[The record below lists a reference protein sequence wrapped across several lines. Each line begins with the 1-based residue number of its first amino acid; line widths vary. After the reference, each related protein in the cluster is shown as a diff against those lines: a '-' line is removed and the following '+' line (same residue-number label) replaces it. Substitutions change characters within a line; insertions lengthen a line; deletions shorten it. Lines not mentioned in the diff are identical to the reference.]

1 MLGSSGRYD
10 RTKSSIGEALARCT
24 FASFCRDGMSIFVRP
39 LRASDRELEQEFIAS
54 LSESTRFF
62 RMHAPLRYLSPQLL
76 DQLME
81 IDDERRMALVA
92 TARRKDG
99 SEHIVGVARYVMTDQ
114 SGTAE
119 IGVTVTDA
127 CQKRGIATLLM
138 EALIGFARERGV
150 CRLTGL
156 VLPENIRMLALARR
170 MGFSVR
176 LDRGEQ
182 LFRIERTLTVADV
195 QPISA

>member
-1 MLGSSGRYD
+1 MP
-10 RTKSSIGEALARCT
+10 
-24 FASFCRDGMSIFVRP
+24 IFVRP

-62 RMHAPLRYLSPQLL
+62 RMFTPLRYLSPQLL

-92 TARRKDG
+92 IARRKDG
-99 SEHIVGVARYVMTDQ
+99 SEYIVGVARYVMTDQ
-114 SGTAE
+114 PGTAE

-127 CQKRGIATLLM
+127 CQRRGIATLLV
-138 EALIGFARERGV
+138 EALIGFARERGI

-156 VLPENIRMLALARR
+156 VLPENIGMLALARR

-182 LFRIERTLTVADV
+182 LFRIERPLAAANAH
-195 QPISA
+195 PIPA